1 MLFLLA
7 SFQQNM
13 QVRGS
18 NGRNGACLRLLRLRL
33 CSLLQ
38 SCRKDAG
45 KAEMDAILAREEA
58 RWERLS
64 TTQKITDFV
73 TRHEYGV
80 ILGSWAMA
88 MTGAFAYIMRDPC
101 VPHSHLVLSQCP
113 AHLLRCDYRIQTVPQ
128 KARLGVVSFTA
139 SSP

>member
-1 MLFLLA
+1 
-7 SFQQNM
+7 
-13 QVRGS
+13 
-18 NGRNGACLRLLRLRL
+18 
-33 CSLLQ
+33 
-38 SCRKDAG
+38 
-45 KAEMDAILAREEA
+45 MDAILAREDA

-101 VPHSHLVLSQCP
+101 VILFLSRLVS
-113 AHLLRCDYRIQTVPQ
+113 
-128 KARLGVVSFTA
+128 VSG
-139 SSP
+139 SSPAM